1 MPASAYSNL
10 RLQVVAELLAYSIFT
25 LKKMEP
31 QLFVKMALQGWN
43 TQVAR
48 AENFFNS
55 LADDDFQK
63 PIAPGKNRILYLY
76 GHLTSYHGL
85 LAETLGI
92 GDAVH
97 PELAPVFLR
106 SPDGSAVEA
115 YSVGQLKQYWTDV
128 HNYLTELFAALPA
141 EDWFKRHNAMTDEDF
156 ANDPTR
162 NRLSVLLSRTNHI
175 AYHFGQLILT

>member
-1 MPASAYSNL
+1 MDH
-10 RLQVVAELLAYSIFT
+10 
-25 LKKMEP
+25 

-43 TQVAR
+43 TQVTR
-48 AENFFNS
+48 AEKYFNALS
-55 LADDDFQK
+55 EADFQK
-63 PIAPGKNRILYLY
+63 TVAPGKNRIIYLY

-85 LAETLGI
+85 LSETLGL
-92 GDAVH
+92 GQAMY

-106 SPDGSAVEA
+106 TPDGPLVNAYPVEK
-115 YSVGQLKQYWTDV
+115 LREYWHEV
-128 HNYLTELFAALPA
+128 HDRLTELFNALPA

-175 AYHFGQLILT
+175 AYHFGQLVLV